1 MSGIMNVV
9 LTNTYTY
16 TLLTDALLYLDAGNA
31 SSYSGT
37 GTTWTDLSIKRN
49 DATLTG
55 SPTYTYGGYFSFNG
69 TDQFAPVTTSKMNV
83 LFTGKTVIFAIR
95 TINAN
100 TGNGV
105 YRNLFGG
112 DGNNRNF
119 NTYMYHVSG
128 TTWQIQYNTGSTFST
143 WVGPTSSS
151 FTLTD
156 NEWIVVAA
164 TQSTGGVLTYYVNGQ
179 QLGSPATGVT
189 FTQFINSGIEAV
201 ARSDNY
207 WRGDMALCAIYGR
220 TLNSSEILQQ
230 YNSIKDRFSYT
241 TSNLQLYY
249 DPTNTSSYPR
259 SGTTVTDLSSSGL
272 SGSMSNITFT
282 NPYFTYN
289 GTSSTLSVADNALL
303 EPGSG
308 DFTLEIWV
316 YYSVLAGST
325 RTVVSKTN
333 NGGGAGDW
341 SYGFRTNGTTGGTY
355 FEIGNGTTSVN
366 SPSYNVSTGQWYHV
380 VGVWT
385 NVASNSI
392 ALYVNGVSQGSNAH
406 SFASVKNSTNPLY
419 LGSYNGGEYSQWFN
433 GRIGI
438 VRYYSKALTSA
449 EVTVNYLGSKATYG
463 L

>member
-100 TGNGV
+100 TGNAV

-143 WVGPTSSS
+143 WVGPLSSS

-164 TQSTGGVLTYYVNGQ
+164 THSTGGVLTYYVNGQ

-308 DFTLEIWV
+308 DFTLEIWL
-316 YYSVLAGST
+316 YHST
-325 RTVVSKTN
+325 ITGASRCVVSKTN
-333 NGGGAGDW
+333 GGLSADW
-341 SYGFRTNGTTGGTY
+341 SYGIRTNSSGSTY
-355 FEIGNGTTSVN
+355 LEVGNGTTSTT
-366 SPSYNVSTGQWYHV
+366 SPSFTASINTWYHV
-380 VGVWT
+380 VGVYT
-385 NVASNSI
+385 NVGTKSLE
-392 ALYVNGVSQGSNAH
+392 LYVNGVSQGSNSHA
-406 SFASVKNSTNPLY
+406 FTSVKNSTRPLY
-419 LGSYNGGEYSQWFN
+419 IGSFDGGATFGQWIN
-433 GRIGI
+433 GRTGI